1 MLDNVSDNDITNLN
15 IPTGIPLVYE
25 LDDRLKPLNHYYLGE
40 AAEVEKA
47 TIKISKQGKSN
58 E

>member
-1 MLDNVSDNDITNLN
+1 MHLDGIDDDEISELN

-25 LDDRLKPLNHYYLGE
+25 LDDEFRPVSSGYLDPEAAAAG
-40 AAEVEKA
+40 AAEVEKQA
-47 TIKISKQGKSN
+47 